1 MRLITPALFL
11 LVLILSSPSF
21 ADWQYTKW
29 GMTTEEVRAASNGT
43 ATAPA
48 KPGHGFE
55 DETTEGLLTAPY
67 QAGRFSFNAE
77 FLFSKDD
84 HRLASVELHLL
95 QEDVSKLP
103 RKERGDREADLDAER
118 RDLLD
123 TFLQKYGK
131 PERDQLLVS
140 GLVHRLDWRTD
151 VDRISFLEIGR
162 RGILVIYKPLRTKE
176 AEAL

>member
-1 MRLITPALFL
+1 MRLVAPALFL
-11 LVLILSSPSF
+11 LVSILSSTSF

-29 GMTTEEVRAASNGT
+29 GMTIEEVRSASNGT

-48 KPGHGFE
+48 KLGNGFE

-67 QAGRFSFNAE
+67 QAGRFSFNSE

-84 HRLASVELHLL
+84 HRLASVELRLL

-103 RKERGDREADLDAER
+103 HKERWKREADLAAER

-131 PERDQLLVS
+131 PERDQVLFS

-151 VDRISFLEIGR
+151 VDRVSFLELGSS
-162 RGILVIYKPLRTKE
+162 GILIIYKPLRTKE
-176 AEAL
+176 ADGL